1 MMSSNTNNNNSN
13 SNMMTN
19 NPLTPKTKQ
28 SLIGKLFKR
37 TSSTTTSPLETL
49 PQEIVQDEEFLR
61 LQEESRQ
68 RQKQL
73 IAESLRKSSHNT
85 DAIQREKH
93 IASSLN
99 TMKSLVSHLQEKFP
113 ETETESNLP
122 GNEIVGPL
130 ISKDVRHQIIR
141 GIPPSLR
148 GPLWK
153 FFIGNKLM
161 LNRNLFQ
168 IYSNVAIPDAAK
180 NGMVSH
186 EPKRLNFDIDLERTF
201 PALKF
206 FQKGGPMYQSFVSV
220 LECYVKM
227 RPDVGYVQGMSYL
240 VAMLL
245 LYLDEFD
252 AFMCLGNMIQNGCLY
267 GLYKMDSVDTMVAK
281 FDRVLKDLYP
291 HLSNW
296 TKRIKQEYNMNIIQ
310 VVIVD
315 WFFTLFSRSLPL
327 DIAARFWDNYFLW
340 SCCAYCKMGLK
351 ENAQK
356 ISPTVSLT
364 MLGGE
369 YFLFTAALGTLL
381 YFDRYCELLS
391 MDLDVVLYFLSHVA
405 HFHTLNDVMDDDN
418 GTGTSARTSSDS
430 SSTDTT
436 TTNSQT
442 PLPSPQQP
450 RSNMETKV
458 LRFLMEG
465 RRSSKSGKL
474 SGKDYELFDE
484 AALFESIASV
494 QSKLTRKKFLKYC
507 NVSP

>member
-1 MMSSNTNNNNSN
+1 M
-13 SNMMTN
+13 
-19 NPLTPKTKQ
+19 
-28 SLIGKLFKR
+28 
-37 TSSTTTSPLETL
+37 
-49 PQEIVQDEEFLR
+49 QDEEFLR
-61 LQEESRQ
+61 LQEESRL

-85 DAIQREKH
+85 DAMQREKH
-93 IASSLN
+93 IANSLN
-99 TMKSLVSHLQEKFP
+99 TMKSLVNHLQEKFP
-113 ETETESNLP
+113 ESATLTETNLP
-122 GNEIVGPL
+122 GNENVGPL
-130 ISKDVRHQIIR
+130 ISKDVRHQIVK

-206 FQKGGPMYQSFVSV
+206 FQKGGPMYHSFVSV

-267 GLYKMDSVDTMVAK
+267 GLYKMDSVDTVVSK
-281 FDRVLKDLYP
+281 FDRVLKELYP
-291 HLSNW
+291 HLSQW
-296 TKRIKQEYNMNIIQ
+296 AKRIKDEYNMNIIQ

-327 DIAARFWDNYFLW
+327 DIAARLWDNYFLW

-351 ENAQK
+351 DNAQK

-369 YFLFTAALGTLL
+369 YYLFSAAMGTLL
-381 YFDRYCELLS
+381 YFEKNCEMLK

-405 HFHTLNDVMDDDN
+405 HFHTLSDVTDDDDRN
-418 GTGTSARTSSDS
+418 RSSQDS
-430 SSTDTT
+430 SSTENTA
-436 TTNSQT
+436 
-442 PLPSPQQP
+442 PP
-450 RSNMETKV
+450 RSNMETRV
-458 LRFLMEG
+458 LKFLMDG
-465 RRSSKSGKL
+465 RRANKGGKL

-484 AALFESIASV
+484 AALFASIENV
-494 QSKLTRKKFLKYC
+494 QSKMTRKKFLKFC
-507 NVSP
+507 NVTTQ